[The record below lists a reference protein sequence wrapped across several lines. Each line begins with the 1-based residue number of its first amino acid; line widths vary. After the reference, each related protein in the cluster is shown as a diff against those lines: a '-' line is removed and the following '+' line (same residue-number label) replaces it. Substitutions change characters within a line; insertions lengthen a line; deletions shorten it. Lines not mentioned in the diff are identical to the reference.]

1 MTYLRC
7 GARAISGLVFLLL
20 LPLLTHAQE
29 APLRFTTRA
38 AEVTVGGRVQTQF
51 STTSIDL
58 AVPALW
64 EMRRVR
70 LELGVRLN
78 PLVSA
83 RFNPELAGAQIALRD
98 AFVQFD
104 LDPAAQIVVGHAF
117 RPFGLIAQTSSVRI
131 LPVERGARIRGLTPV
146 PLEHY
151 NLVAGLGYVDRDVGL
166 QLRGAP
172 RGAPLG
178 LTYAAGVF
186 NGPLIASSG
195 GRGTYQLAARTTV
208 SPLPDVR
215 IGAGWSR
222 RDFGQAPAEGDP
234 TVPLR
239 AGSAWEIDLE
249 YGTFARGPHL
259 IAELA
264 WGTQNPFLDE
274 QRRFRAAQLWA
285 AYRTRGAGQGNLIQV
300 EPLLRWS
307 VGDPD
312 ATDADRAAGRGGGML
327 ITPGVNLYL
336 GPLNRIMVNYDLWQ
350 PRGDAAE
357 ARSLKAMFQIA
368 F

>member
-1 MTYLRC
+1 MKKPR
-7 GARAISGLVFLLL
+7 GIRVAAGIFVLLL
-20 LPLLTHAQE
+20 APWSVTGQE

-38 AEVTVGGRVQTQF
+38 AEVMVGGRVQTQF
-51 STTSIDL
+51 STTSIDP

-70 LELGVRLN
+70 LEMGVRLN

-83 RFNPELAGAQIALRD
+83 RFNPEFAGAQIALRD

-104 LDPAAQIVVGHAF
+104 LDPAAQIVVGQAF

-131 LPVERGARIRGLTPV
+131 LPVERGARFRGLTPV

-151 NLVAGLGYVDRDVGL
+151 NLVAGLGYADRDIGL

-186 NGPLIASSG
+186 NGPLIATAG
-195 GRGTYQLAARTTV
+195 GRGTYQLSARATV
-208 SPLPDVR
+208 APVPDVR

-234 TVPLR
+234 RVPLR
-239 AGSAWEIDLE
+239 AGTAWEVDLE
-249 YGTFARGPHL
+249 YGNFVRGPHL
-259 IAELA
+259 MAEAA
-264 WGTQNPFLDE
+264 WGTQNPFLE
-274 QRRFRAAQLWA
+274 TQHRFRAAQLWA

-327 ITPGVNLYL
+327 ITPGVNLYF
-336 GPLNRIMVNYDLWQ
+336 GPLNRIMVNYDLWR
-350 PRGDAAE
+350 PRGGVAE
-357 ARSLKAMFQIA
+357 ARSFKAMFQIA